1 MTSNIGY
8 PCDAGPSNAYVADG
22 LTFVHPDAVAP
33 ALAPGQRLP
42 KALPRTLTFKIQNP
56 ELQYA
61 KGKREKHSP
70 KLSVK
75 GRVPSQL
82 TDARTMN

>member
-1 MTSNIGY
+1 MRGRRTLTLLTGLRLFI
-8 PCDAGPSNAYVADG
+8 PTPS
-22 LTFVHPDAVAP
+22 PQP
-33 ALAPGQRLP
+33 LATCQRLP